1 MTEEELKNA
10 KYITNYVE
18 QLQGYIKIIENNNE
32 ITEEMLQ
39 KIGKYK
45 QEAHQLIEER
55 QKILNAINNINNYR
69 IKTAIILFY
78 FRGHTWADVA
88 TSLNSNDTSD
98 SIRIAVKRYI
108 KSL

>member
-32 ITEEMLQ
+32 ITKEISQ
-39 KIGKYK
+39 KISEYK
-45 QEAHQLIEER
+45 QKTHQLIEER
-55 QKILNAINNINNYR
+55 QKIFNAINNINNYR

-78 FRGHTWADVA
+78 FRGYTWAAVA
-88 TSLNSNDTSD
+88 TSLNSNDTAD